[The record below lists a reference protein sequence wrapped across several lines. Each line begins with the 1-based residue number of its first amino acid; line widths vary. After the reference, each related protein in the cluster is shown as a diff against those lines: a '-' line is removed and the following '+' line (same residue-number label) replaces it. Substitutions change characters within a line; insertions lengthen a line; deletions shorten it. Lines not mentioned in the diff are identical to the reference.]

1 MFELKI
7 SEFLKNSQRNSQTIS
22 KKFPNNFQRNFQ
34 RISNKIPKDIQR
46 DWQKV
51 HGHSYKNQVNQPEFQ
66 FYSTFMI
73 TIVSCQ
79 KYHLGKNIQ
88 YSV

>member
-7 SEFLKNSQRNSQTIS
+7 SKFLKNSQRNSQKIS
-22 KKFPNNFQRNFQ
+22 
-34 RISNKIPKDIQR
+34 IKIPKEIQR

-79 KYHLGKNIQ
+79 KYRLGKNKQ
-88 YSV
+88 YRV